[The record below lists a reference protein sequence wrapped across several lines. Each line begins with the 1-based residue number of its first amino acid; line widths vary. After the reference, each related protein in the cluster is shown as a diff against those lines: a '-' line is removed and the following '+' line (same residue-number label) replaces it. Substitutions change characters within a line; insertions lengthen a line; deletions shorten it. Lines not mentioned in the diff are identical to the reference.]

1 MLHYKVPSEL
11 LTGTYESTYGNL
23 QFMRDYSRMATNR
36 SLSEADKCWLR
47 VLSTLNER
55 QARLFVAQR
64 ALELGRSGIS
74 RASRLTGMSRPAIY
88 RGIAEL
94 RSRRKWK
101 PAAPGQRIRRPGG
114 GRKALSE
121 ADPEILQLLEEIV
134 QETLSLIHI

>member
-1 MLHYKVPSEL
+1 
-11 LTGTYESTYGNL
+11 
-23 QFMRDYSRMATNR
+23 MRDYSRMATDR

-88 RGIAEL
+88 RGMDEL
-94 RSRRKWK
+94 RSRRKWR
-101 PAAPGQRIRRPGG
+101 PAPPGQRIRRPGG
-114 GRKALSE
+114 GRKVLSA
-121 ADPEILQLLEEIV
+121 ADPQIPQRVRLFCI
-134 QETLSLIHI
+134 